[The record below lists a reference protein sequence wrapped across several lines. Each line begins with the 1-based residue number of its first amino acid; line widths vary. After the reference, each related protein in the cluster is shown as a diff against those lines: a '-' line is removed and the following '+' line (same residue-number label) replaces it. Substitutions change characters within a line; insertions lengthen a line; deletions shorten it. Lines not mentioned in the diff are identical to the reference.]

1 LLSKKHL
8 KMLIDVL
15 NNEIYD
21 YIGQLKIF
29 DFERRESMRKISN
42 KQRFLAVVL
51 SVLMVALG
59 LPLQAQAA
67 SSNWSQLANKTG
79 DIDWIYGNL
88 NSSKSVY
95 VEGMSV
101 PQRLIINDIKPIE
114 GKHYVEFEHQFTKGG
129 YYAYDFITG
138 WDQAKDA
145 AQDYIGQN
153 WDDDWIGELQHS
165 VDIAVPSNT
174 HSSDQENAYEDI
186 YGERTIRL
194 YSSEPVTKTAIT
206 ITMNNTLQGDVDGD
220 SSLGFK
226 VSWEGDAK
234 DVVILYASHIAIGD
248 NSEMGWGAGKGAGGI
263 SGSPYHNYLAS
274 SSEWEGKSSKD
285 NQLSI
290 DYDVVNISGIKW
302 GDKDGDG
309 IKDTSEDGLK
319 GWEIWADLNKNGALD
334 SSEPSASTGSNG
346 RYSLNV
352 MLADKNNNNVRVY
365 ETQKSGF
372 TQTYPGDEIYHEFIL
387 KQGDA
392 DISDVNFGNFEI
404 LPSITVTKV
413 ASPTSRPIGGGEF
426 TYNFVVTNNG
436 EVPVTLTSVYDSDIH
451 DITLP
456 ADVRL
461 EPGESTEEMTATWTH
476 TESGTHTNTVTAIAT
491 SVYDINKVAKAT
503 ASASVNVS
511 NDYASIIVTKTP
523 YPLALPE
530 PGGEFTFTYVITNN
544 GTEVVTL
551 TGVDDDKIGPISLD
565 GVNTIINPGASVT
578 LTGMKTYTDNGTYV
592 NKVTVNALYGGY
604 KTLTAEATASVTV
617 TDTKPL
623 ISVTKTASPT
633 SMTVPGGEF
642 TYTFVV
648 KNIGTV
654 PVTLTSVS
662 DKLYDD
668 KVIKE
673 ITLPKIVDLLPGETS
688 AEMVITATHTA
699 VGTYRNT
706 VTATAVDDDGNPAT
720 STADAFVK
728 VTEEFIPRYELAI
741 TKEADVEEYDAVN
754 DVINYT
760 IKVSNKG
767 NSALTN
773 VDVTD
778 SLLKEALSGPT
789 GDANENEALD
799 TDEIW
804 VYKGAYSVTQADITR
819 GFITN
824 IAKADSKETEPE
836 TGSVTVDYDEP
847 GGPTDNSRY
856 RITIEKDADV
866 REYSAEGDVINYT
879 ITLNNNGNRVL
890 TGIKVTDPLLKTL
903 DGPEGDSDND
913 KKLDLNETWIYTGS
927 YTVTEADMLEDSIEN
942 TATADTNETGP
953 VDDTVIV
960 NRNEE
965 EIIIP
970 EPEVPEAGVP
980 EIPEEIEEQPVP
992 QGTLPNTGR
1001 FFNTSILA
1009 ALGSI
1014 LVISGLAL
1022 NKKKRIK
1029 E

>member
-1 LLSKKHL
+1 
-8 KMLIDVL
+8 
-15 NNEIYD
+15 
-21 YIGQLKIF
+21 
-29 DFERRESMRKISN
+29 MRKISN
-42 KQRFLAVVL
+42 KKRFLAVAL
-51 SVLMVALG
+51 SVLMIALG

-67 SSNWSQLANKTG
+67 SSNWSQLANKPG
-79 DIDWIYGNL
+79 DIQWIYGNL
-88 NSSKSVY
+88 NPSKSVY

-101 PQRLIINDIKPIE
+101 PQRLVLNNIE
-114 GKHYVEFEHQFTKGG
+114 TIDGEHYVEFEHQFTKGG

-138 WDQAKDA
+138 WDQAKEA

-153 WDDDWIGELQHS
+153 WDDDWIGELQYS
-165 VDIAVPSNT
+165 VEIAVPSNDL
-174 HSSDQENAYEDI
+174 SEDQEDAYEDI
-186 YGERTIRL
+186 YGVRTVRL
-194 YSSEPVTKTAIT
+194 YSSEPVTKAA
-206 ITMNNTLQGDVDGD
+206 ITMNNTLQGDVSGD

-226 VSWEGDAK
+226 VKWEGDAK

-248 NSEMGWGAGKGAGGI
+248 DSDMGWGAGKGAGGI
-263 SGSPYHNYLAS
+263 SGSPYHNYLTS

-290 DYDVVNISGIKW
+290 DDVMVNISGMKW
-302 GDKDGDG
+302 GDTDGDG
-309 IKDTSEDGLK
+309 IKDESEEGLR
-319 GWEIWADLNKNGALD
+319 GWQIWADINSNGSLD
-334 SSEPSASTGSNG
+334 SGEPSTLTGSNG

-352 MLADKNNNNVRVY
+352 LLADKNKNTVRIY

-372 TQTYPGDEIYHEFIL
+372 TQTYPSDKSYHEFIL

-392 DISDVNFGNFEI
+392 DIADVDFGNFEI
-404 LPSITVTKV
+404 LPSITVTKT
-413 ASPTSRPIGGGEF
+413 ASPASLPKGGGEF
-426 TYNFVVTNNG
+426 TYTFVVTNNG
-436 EVPVTLTSVYDSDIH
+436 EVPVTVTSLH
-451 DITLP
+451 DNVIGKITLP
-456 ADVRL
+456 ADVKL

-476 TESGTHTNTVTAIAT
+476 TESGTHTNTVTATAK
-491 SVYDINKVAKAT
+491 SVYDINKVATAT

-511 NDYASIIVTKTP
+511 NDNASIMVTKTP
-523 YPLALPE
+523 NPLTLPE

-551 TGVDDDKIGPISLD
+551 TEVHDDQIGLISLPE
-565 GVNTIINPGASVT
+565 VKTIEPGKSVT
-578 LTGMKTYTDNGTYV
+578 LTGKKTYTDDGTYV
-592 NKVTVNALYGGY
+592 NIVNVKGTYDNG
-604 KTLTAEATASVTV
+604 KPITAQATASVTV

-654 PVTLTSVS
+654 PVTLTKV
-662 DKLYDD
+662 YDN
-668 KVIKE
+668 VIKDIE
-673 ITLPKIVDLLPGETS
+673 LPEVVDLLPGETS
-688 AEMVITATHTA
+688 EAMTATMTHTA
-699 VGTYRNT
+699 AGTYHNT

-720 STADAFVK
+720 STADASVA
-728 VTEEFIPRYELAI
+728 VTEEFIPIYELAI
-741 TKEADVEEYDAVN
+741 TKDADVEEYDEVG

-760 IKVSNKG
+760 INVSNKG
-767 NSALTN
+767 NSALTH
-773 VDVTD
+773 VTVTD
-778 SLLKEALSGPT
+778 LMLGTLTGPT

-804 VYKGAYSVTQADITR
+804 IYKGTYSVTQDDITR
-819 GFITN
+819 EFITN
-824 IAKADSKETEPE
+824 TAKAYSHETEE
-836 TGSVTVDYDEP
+836 VEDSVTVDYDEP
-847 GGPTDNSRY
+847 GGPTDSSRY

-866 REYSAEGDVINYT
+866 KEYSAEGDVINYT
-879 ITLNNNGNRVL
+879 ITLNNAGNRVL

-913 KKLDLNETWIYTGS
+913 KKLDLNETWTYTGS
-927 YTVTEADMLEDSIEN
+927 YTVTEADILNDSIEN

-953 VDDTVIV
+953 VDDSVIV

-965 EIIIP
+965 EITIIP

-980 EIPEEIEEQPVP
+980 EIIEEQPVP

-1009 ALGSI
+1009 ALGSV
-1014 LVISGLAL
+1014 LVLSGLAL
-1022 NKKKRIK
+1022 NRKKRIN